1 MSDYDDEEYEDD
13 LDLNSLADDELV
25 EQMHDDLYNG
35 LKEEIAEGTQIL
47 LDRGWN
53 ANKVLNEALV
63 AGMTIVGIDF
73 RDGILF
79 VPEVLMAANAMKAGM
94 AVLKPLLS
102 QSDEPTAGKMVIGTV
117 KGDIHDIGK
126 NLVCM
131 MMEGA
136 GFEVIDLGI
145 NTPVEEYLTALE
157 EHKPEILGMSALLTT
172 TMPYMKVVIDTMKE
186 QGIRDDYIILVG
198 GAPLN
203 QEFGEAIGADAY
215 CRDAAVA
222 ADTAKKLVAE
232 RRAG

>member
-1 MSDYDDEEYEDD
+1 
-13 LDLNSLADDELV
+13 
-25 EQMHDDLYNG
+25 
-35 LKEEIAEGTQIL
+35 
-47 LDRGWN
+47 
-53 ANKVLNEALV
+53 
-63 AGMTIVGIDF
+63 
-73 RDGILF
+73 
-79 VPEVLMAANAMKAGM
+79 
-94 AVLKPLLS
+94 
-102 QSDEPTAGKMVIGTV
+102 MVIGTV

-145 NTPVEEYLTALE
+145 NTPVEDYIAALE

-186 QGIRDDYIILVG
+186 QGIRDKYIILVG

>member
-1 MSDYDDEEYEDD
+1 MTDYDDDDYEDD
-13 LDLNSLADDELV
+13 LDLSTLPDDELV

-35 LKEEIAEGTQIL
+35 LKEEVAEGTQIL

-53 ANKVLNEALV
+53 ANKILNEALV

-73 RDGILF
+73 RDGLLF
-79 VPEVLMAANAMKAGM
+79 VPEVLMSANAMKAGM
-94 AVLKPLLS
+94 GLLKPLLS
-102 QSDEPTAGKMVIGTV
+102 ASDEPTAGKMVIGTV

-136 GFEVIDLGI
+136 GFEVVDLGI
-145 NTPVEEYLTALE
+145 NTPVEDYIAALE

-222 ADTAKKLVAE
+222 ADTAKQLVSE